1 MATPVLAG
9 ALSSSAG
16 VRTTIVEAVRATSSS
31 PVTAGTPGLT
41 FASSGGVHGGLFA
54 GMIVAVLLLSLWFK
68 RIL

>member
-1 MATPVLAG
+1 MAAPILAG

-16 VRTTIVEAVRATSSS
+16 ARTTIVEAVRATSS
-31 PVTAGTPGLT
+31 PVTAANPGMT